1 MLFHIK
7 SDLNKLNLEL
17 LLQQLR
23 SDCRFAYSSSR
34 LVMFKRLIHPE
45 EWLITSLWSPYLV
58 MKSHHFWALACNSL
72 WIVRRLN
79 LVFLGGV
86 IGLCRKAH
94 AKIKQRS
101 SCRIIHFDFGF
112 VLRATLPCLCCALL
126 RCRISPIILPVYI
139 LPTPSQQPGLTCWLL
154 AKCDTWPLIKHDGQ
168 LSQCSD
174 IKETCHLN
182 HIQQTFSCCGI

>member
-17 LLQQLR
+17 LLQQLC
-23 SDCRFAYSSSR
+23 SDHRFAYSSSR

-58 MKSHHFWALACNSL
+58 MKSHHLWALACNSL

-79 LVFLGGV
+79 LAFFWGG
-86 IGLCRKAH
+86 LLDCTRRRMPKLN
-94 AKIKQRS
+94 RS

-126 RCRISPIILPVYI
+126 RCKISPIILPVYI
-139 LPTPSQQPGLTCWLL
+139 LPTPVSSRIWPAGCWPSVMLG
-154 AKCDTWPLIKHDGQ
+154 H
-168 LSQCSD
+168 
-174 IKETCHLN
+174 
-182 HIQQTFSCCGI
+182 